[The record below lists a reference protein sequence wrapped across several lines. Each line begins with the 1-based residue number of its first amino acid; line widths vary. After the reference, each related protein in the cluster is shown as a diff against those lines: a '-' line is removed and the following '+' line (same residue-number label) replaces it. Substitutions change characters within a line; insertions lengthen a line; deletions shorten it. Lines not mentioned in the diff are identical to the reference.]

1 MIDMALQIVKVI
13 VSQSE
18 TESVTSQLDQMRPL
32 TTGDDLYFPLLD
44 QKKKKKLHNLYYCNK
59 SHSCGFS
66 NIMAFV
72 A

>member
-1 MIDMALQIVKVI
+1 MMIDMALQIVKVI

-44 QKKKKKLHNLYYCNK
+44 QKKKKKFIIFIIATRANPV
-59 SHSCGFS
+59 
-66 NIMAFV
+66 AFLI
-72 A
+72 

>member
-44 QKKKKKLHNLYYCNK
+44 QKKKKK
-59 SHSCGFS
+59 F
-66 NIMAFV
+66 IIFIIATRATPVAFLI
-72 A
+72 

>member
-44 QKKKKKLHNLYYCNK
+44 QKKKKN
-59 SHSCGFS
+59 F
-66 NIMAFV
+66 IIFIIATRATPVAFLI
-72 A
+72 